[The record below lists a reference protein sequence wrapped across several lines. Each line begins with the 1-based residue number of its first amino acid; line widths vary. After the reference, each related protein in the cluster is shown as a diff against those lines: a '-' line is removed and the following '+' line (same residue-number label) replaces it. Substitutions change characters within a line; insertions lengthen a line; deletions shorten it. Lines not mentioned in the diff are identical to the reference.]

1 MTFETYRFEFASELH
16 ADTMASLKKVD
27 DRKDKVRVAEKE
39 LGDILKS
46 LSSLRAV
53 EQVWWRWRLMH

>member
-1 MTFETYRFEFASELH
+1 
-16 ADTMASLKKVD
+16 MASLKKKVD

-53 EQVWWRWRLMH
+53 EQVGGSGGGSCTERLFQQPEQS